1 MLRNCLL
8 VVLLF
13 FFSCNYSENNSKSI
27 LEKTTKQNN
36 ISILTDSTHKLT
48 NKLSKL
54 YDLEWI
60 DSLNA
65 RVINKTINIY
75 DPDKFLKEIISDT
88 QRLEKFK
95 TLSERTNN
103 LEALSYAYNM
113 FGKNKRN
120 CSDYISS
127 IQYHKKA
134 YETALLINDEYLEA
148 LSLNMMGVVYRHKS
162 AVKTALE
169 YYVRALKTAEE
180 SNNQADYML
189 KSIAISNEGIGGLYR
204 LLKQYK
210 LAIKYYKSSL
220 EYEEKLNSL
229 LGMAI
234 DNHNIGKSYG
244 LLGQYDSANFYH
256 NKSLEYNNQMNSIF
270 GKAICYNSLGT
281 IAMNQNKIRKA
292 YDLFIPALK
301 MAEKSGSST
310 YIVNSNLNL
319 GWYHIETGNID
330 SARSYIKK
338 ALLISN
344 KLGKKAAL
352 LRGYELLSELEQ
364 KKGNYLVA
372 LQLSKKA
379 NIYND
384 SIINE
389 KNQQYLADLT
399 ILYDIEK
406 KRGEIESL
414 NKENETK
421 KQKLT
426 ARNQLIITLILLV
439 IVIVSIAYFF
449 RQRGMQKLN
458 QMESELQKY
467 LLKIKDSD
475 IDDNKKYI
483 DNNSNSGVRSTQNIG
498 NGDLTDRET
507 EVLHL
512 ISEGMSNADIAEKIF
527 VSTNTIKYHI
537 KNIYLKLDVKN
548 RVEALNKIN
557 K

>member
-1 MLRNCLL
+1 MLG
-8 VVLLF
+8 
-13 FFSCNYSENNSKSI
+13 
-27 LEKTTKQNN
+27 Q
-36 ISILTDSTHKLT
+36 
-48 NKLSKL
+48 
-54 YDLEWI
+54 
-60 DSLNA
+60 
-65 RVINKTINIY
+65 
-75 DPDKFLKEIISDT
+75 
-88 QRLEKFK
+88 
-95 TLSERTNN
+95 
-103 LEALSYAYNM
+103 
-113 FGKNKRN
+113 NKRT
-120 CSDYISS
+120 SGDYLRS

-148 LSLNMMGVVYRHKS
+148 LSLNLMGVVYRHKS

-180 SNNQADYML
+180 SSNRADYML

-210 LAIKYYKSSL
+210 LAIKHYKSSL

-256 NKSLEYNNQMNSIF
+256 NKSLEYNIKMNSVF

-281 IAMNQNKIRKA
+281 IALNQNKIKQA
-292 YDLFIPALK
+292 YELFVPALK
-301 MAEKSGSST
+301 MAEKSGSKT
-310 YIVNSNLNL
+310 YIINSNLNL
-319 GWYHIETGNID
+319 GWYHIEIGNVD
-330 SARSYIKK
+330 SASFYINK
-338 ALLISN
+338 AMEISN
-344 KLGKKAAL
+344 KLGKKDAL

-364 KKGNYLVA
+364 IKGNYPGA
-372 LQLSKKA
+372 LQNYKKA
-379 NIYND
+379 NVYND

-406 KRGEIESL
+406 KRSEIESL
-414 NKENETK
+414 NEENETK
-421 KQKLT
+421 KQKLI
-426 ARNQLIITLILLV
+426 ARNRLIISLILLV
-439 IVIVSIAYFF
+439 IVIIGIAYFF
-449 RQRGMQKLN
+449 RQRGMQRLN

-467 LLKIKDSD
+467 LLKIKDTD
-475 IDDNKKYI
+475 IDENKKYS
-483 DNNSNSGVRSTQNIG
+483 DKNSNSGVRSTQNIG

>member
-1 MLRNCLL
+1 MLRNYL
-8 VVLLF
+8 VIIIIL
-13 FFSCNYSENNSKSI
+13 FFSCSNS
-27 LEKTTKQNN
+27 
-36 ISILTDSTHKLT
+36 T
-48 NKLSKL
+48 NKNKSGDKL
-54 YDLEWI
+54 NKVVESNELFDLNKPIWI
-60 DSLNA
+60 DSLNI
-65 RVINKTINIY
+65 RIDNKTLNIY
-75 DPDKFLKEIISDT
+75 DPDKFLTDVLTDT
-88 QRLEKFK
+88 NQLLKFK
-95 TLSERTNN
+95 EYSNQNDN

-113 FGKNKRN
+113 LGQNTRN
-120 CSDYISS
+120 SGDYLSS

-148 LSLNMMGVVYRHKS
+148 LSLNMMGVVYRRKS

-169 YYVRALKTAEE
+169 YYVRALKTAEN
-180 SNNQADYML
+180 SNDQADYML
-189 KSIAISNEGIGGLYR
+189 KSIAISNEGIGGIYR

-210 LAIKYYKSSL
+210 PAIKHYKSSL

-256 NKSLEYNNQMNSIF
+256 NRSLEYNNQMNSIF
-270 GKAICYNSLGT
+270 GKSICYNSLGT
-281 IAMNQNKIRKA
+281 IAMYQNKIERA
-292 YDLFIPALK
+292 YDFFIPALK
-301 MAEKSGSST
+301 MAEKTGSKT
-310 YIVNSNLNL
+310 YIINSNLNL
-319 GWYHIETGNID
+319 GWYHIETGDID
-330 SARSYIKK
+330 SARSYINK
-338 ALLISN
+338 AILISN
-344 KLGKKAAL
+344 RIGKKDAL

-364 KKGNYLVA
+364 KKGNYPEA
-372 LQLSKKA
+372 LQNYKKA
-379 NIYND
+379 NVYND

-406 KRGEIESL
+406 KRSEIESL

-421 KQKLT
+421 KQKLI
-426 ARNQLIITLILLV
+426 ARNQLIISLILLV
-439 IVIVSIAYFF
+439 IVIISIAYFF

-467 LLKIKDSD
+467 LLKVKDLDKIEKDDPEITSD
-475 IDDNKKYI
+475 AFAKKY
-483 DNNSNSGVRSTQNIG
+483 
-498 NGDLTDRET
+498 DLTERES

-512 ISEGMSNADIAEKIF
+512 ISEGMSNADIANKIF

-537 KNIYLKLDVKN
+537 KNIYIKLDVKN

>member
-1 MLRNCLL
+1 MTIMLRNYLL

-13 FFSCNYSENNSKSI
+13 LCSCNTLENNDSEI
-27 LEKTTKQNN
+27 LLETDKQNSKDTIDYSSQSSN
-36 ISILTDSTHKLT
+36 IYSYWLDTLF
-48 NKLSKL
+48 
-54 YDLEWI
+54 
-60 DSLNA
+60 A
-65 RVINKTINIY
+65 RVEKRTINIY
-75 DPDKFLKEIISDT
+75 DPDKFLWDVVKDT
-88 QRLEKFK
+88 NLLLTFK
-95 TLSERTNN
+95 KYCIQNDN
-103 LEALSYAYNM
+103 LEALSYAFNM
-113 FGKNKRN
+113 LGQNKRN
-120 CSDYISS
+120 SGDYICS

-134 YETALLINDEYLEA
+134 YETALLVNDEYLEA
-148 LSLNMMGVVYRHKS
+148 LSLNLMGVVYRRKS

-210 LAIKYYKSSL
+210 LAINHYKSSL
-220 EYEEKLNSL
+220 AYEEKLNSL

-256 NKSLEYNNQMNSIF
+256 NRSLEYNNQMNSIF
-270 GKAICYNSLGT
+270 GKSICYNSLGT
-281 IAMNQNKIRKA
+281 IAMNQNKIERA
-292 YDLFIPALK
+292 YELFVPALK
-301 MAEKSGSST
+301 MADKTGSKT
-310 YIVNSNLNL
+310 YIINSNLNL
-319 GWYHIETGNID
+319 GWYHIETGNMD
-330 SARSYIKK
+330 SARSYIDK
-338 ALLISN
+338 AMLIS
-344 KLGKKAAL
+344 KKIGKKDAL

-364 KKGNYLVA
+364 KKGNYPEA
-372 LQLSKKA
+372 LQNYKKA
-379 NIYND
+379 NVYND

-399 ILYDIEK
+399 ILYDIDK
-406 KRGEIESL
+406 QRREIESL
-414 NKENETK
+414 NIENETK

-426 ARNQLIITLILLV
+426 ARNQLIISLILLV
-439 IVIVSIAYFF
+439 LVIIGIAYFF

-475 IDDNKKYI
+475 IDDNKKYS
-483 DNNSNSGVRSTQNIG
+483 DNNSNSGVRSAQHIG

-512 ISEGMSNADIAEKIF
+512 ISEGMSNADIAERIF

-537 KNIYLKLDVKN
+537 KNIYIKLDVKN
-548 RVEALNKIN
+548 RVEALNKI
-557 K
+557 KQ